1 MTRSTLL
8 ALVSAV
14 FLVLAIA
21 LGALLARTGERS
33 KMPSPAA
40 ERSEAT
46 DAGRARTSRA
56 SAVDPDAEGDEA
68 APTGAS
74 KEPAGQDEQPAG
86 GTNGADEADGAGT
99 DALAIRGLP
108 PVDTGPVD
116 DLCGALETSRS
127 RLATSESMVDKLPW
141 QNLDTVGAKKLRIV
155 RDRLKKEVARYERR
169 ARARKECGEE

>member
-40 ERSEAT
+40 ERREET
-46 DAGRARTSRA
+46 DAGRARTSKA
-56 SAVDPDAEGDEA
+56 STADADAEGDEA

-74 KEPAGQDEQPAG
+74 KEPAGPDEQPAA
-86 GTNGADEADGAGT
+86 GADEADGGGT
-99 DALAIRGLP
+99 DALALRGLP

-116 DLCGALETSRS
+116 DLCGALEKSRS
-127 RLATSESMVDKLPW
+127 RLSTSESMVDKLPW

>member
-46 DAGRARTSRA
+46 DAGRARTSKA
-56 SAVDPDAEGDEA
+56 SAVDADAEGDDA

-86 GTNGADEADGAGT
+86 GADEADGAGT
-99 DALAIRGLP
+99 DALALRGLP